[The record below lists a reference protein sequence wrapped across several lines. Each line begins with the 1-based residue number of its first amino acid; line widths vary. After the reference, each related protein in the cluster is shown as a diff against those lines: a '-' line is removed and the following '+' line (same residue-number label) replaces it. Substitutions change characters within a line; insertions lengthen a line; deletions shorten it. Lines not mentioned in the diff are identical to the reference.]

1 MFVFLV
7 VARVTTTA
15 VEMNRVLE
23 RCQKESRAVDVE
35 SLCIIA
41 GEKVCTVQI

>member
-1 MFVFLV
+1 VRFLFLLV
-7 VARVTTTA
+7 SSRITTTA
-15 VEMNRVLE
+15 VELNRVLE

-41 GEKVCTVQI
+41 GEKVCS